1 VCPCPLPLVS
11 YLLLSSPSFLSASMS
26 DLAQIKQ
33 RSCQVTDASL
43 SFDGEASS
51 DPLYISLF
59 PSCCDVSSRCLASSP
74 TIFIQPLGGF
84 LGHKLWPGWKQCS
97 MLATTTHASTSTSLG
112 AWSCPELCLPLLR
125 CRGKPVLVTI
135 VSWSS

>member
-1 VCPCPLPLVS
+1 VSLSLPLVF
-11 YLLLSSPSFLSASMS
+11 YLLLSSPTFLSASMS

-59 PSCCDVSSRCLASSP
+59 PACCDVSSRCLASSP

-84 LGHKLWPGWKQCS
+84 LGHKLWPGWKQCCWPQQRMQVPLPPWEHGHVLNCVFLFS
-97 MLATTTHASTSTSLG
+97 GAGENRSWLPDHA
-112 AWSCPELCLPLLR
+112 
-125 CRGKPVLVTI
+125 LVAP
-135 VSWSS
+135 